1 MTAPLAL
8 SGGRAKLVPVPP
20 ERRMA
25 SIARESRLRQ
35 VTPEARV
42 VASDG
47 DDRAMRVPF
56 EDRLI
61 QIRRRR

>member
-1 MTAPLAL
+1 
-8 SGGRAKLVPVPP
+8 
-20 ERRMA
+20 MA